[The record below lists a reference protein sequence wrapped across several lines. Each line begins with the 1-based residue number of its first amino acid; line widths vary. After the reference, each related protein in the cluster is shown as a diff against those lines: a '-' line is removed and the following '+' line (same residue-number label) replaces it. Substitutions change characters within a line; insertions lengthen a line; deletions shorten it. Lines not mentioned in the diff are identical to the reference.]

1 MREMKAGEERDRARF
16 SATRLLEDL
25 DEQWP
30 SMKLLGFGAYY
41 AWIFLSYNSDVLFG
55 WSGAS
60 VGGNAMSVMYLAS
73 TTALGLVL
81 IVAGAFQKV
90 TARIVES
97 RLSVT
102 VLAGMATLATLVVAW
117 SAPAQ
122 AGEALYVAGC
132 SLTGVGTAFVALRLG
147 SVYSTV
153 GARQAFMYTAGSFI
167 FAGMLYFVCIGLPQP
182 VGLLM
187 AASLPLLAVV
197 FTMAAVRA
205 PSEPAEDVVPVRELP
220 RGYFIRLVV
229 AVSVFSVIAGVI
241 KGFMAL
247 QQPLSAATDQ
257 GVIIVFA
264 TACAAVL
271 LFVLV
276 GLLVREFDI
285 SQLYYPII
293 ILTCLGNLV
302 VPLFGGLGV
311 IQGEL
316 VSIAYN
322 LFILMVWCLLANV
335 ANRTDLSY
343 VRVFGWGRGASAAGT
358 TVGWFAG
365 ASLAP
370 VLVENPS
377 NMVALA
383 MGMVFVLLVVSMVIL
398 NERTIGMA
406 LRKTRNAQTDQG
418 TGDFFPS
425 GRGPEGAGGASD
437 GDGAPREGAW
447 TKSCNALAEQAGLSL
462 RERDVLFLL
471 GKGYTIEY
479 IAGEL
484 GISFNTAKS
493 HIRNV
498 YAKAGVHSK
507 QERKASSRTGRSCA
521 ERSPSGVGRLPLVRP
536 CGQSA
541 KMPKFTLCVR
551 DACGY
556 NSADETGGD
565 GCAVRRP

>member
-1 MREMKAGEERDRARF
+1 
-16 SATRLLEDL
+16 
-25 DEQWP
+25 
-30 SMKLLGFGAYY
+30 
-41 AWIFLSYNSDVLFG
+41 
-55 WSGAS
+55 
-60 VGGNAMSVMYLAS
+60 MSVMYLAS

-425 GRGPEGAGGASD
+425 GRGPEGAGGRQRRRRRAARGRLD
-437 GDGAPREGAW
+437 EKLQR
-447 TKSCNALAEQAGLSL
+447 AG
-462 RERDVLFLL
+462 RAGGPVAARARRAVR
-471 GKGYTIEY
+471 
-479 IAGEL
+479 AGERL
-484 GISFNTAKS
+484 MTSSTSQAS
-493 HIRNV
+493 WASRSTRR
-498 YAKAGVHSK
+498 KATSATST
-507 QERKASSRTGRSCA
+507 RRRACIPSRSCKASSRTGRSCA

>member
-1 MREMKAGEERDRARF
+1 
-16 SATRLLEDL
+16 
-25 DEQWP
+25 
-30 SMKLLGFGAYY
+30 
-41 AWIFLSYNSDVLFG
+41 
-55 WSGAS
+55 
-60 VGGNAMSVMYLAS
+60 
-73 TTALGLVL
+73 
-81 IVAGAFQKV
+81 
-90 TARIVES
+90 
-97 RLSVT
+97 
-102 VLAGMATLATLVVAW
+102 
-117 SAPAQ
+117 
-122 AGEALYVAGC
+122 
-132 SLTGVGTAFVALRLG
+132 
-147 SVYSTV
+147 
-153 GARQAFMYTAGSFI
+153 
-167 FAGMLYFVCIGLPQP
+167 
-182 VGLLM
+182 
-187 AASLPLLAVV
+187 
-197 FTMAAVRA
+197 
-205 PSEPAEDVVPVRELP
+205 
-220 RGYFIRLVV
+220 
-229 AVSVFSVIAGVI
+229 
-241 KGFMAL
+241 MAL

-370 VLVENPS
+370 MLVENPS

-418 TGDFFPS
+418 TGDFFPN

-462 RERDVLFLL
+462 RRAIPSS
-471 GKGYTIEY
+471 TSQ
-479 IAGEL
+479 A
-484 GISFNTAKS
+484 SWASRST
-493 HIRNV
+493 RR
-498 YAKAGVHSK
+498 KATSATST
-507 QERKASSRTGRSCA
+507 RRRACIPSRSCKASSKTGRSCA